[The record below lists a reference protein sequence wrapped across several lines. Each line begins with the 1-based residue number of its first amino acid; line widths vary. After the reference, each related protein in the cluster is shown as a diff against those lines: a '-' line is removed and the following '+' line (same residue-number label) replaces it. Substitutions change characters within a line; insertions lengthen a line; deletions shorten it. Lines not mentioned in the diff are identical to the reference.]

1 MAEQDTL
8 HHATEQAWAFCAPAP
23 QPRPASARRPEA
35 ATPLHLP
42 ERRLASHLFL
52 ACTPAQAADTEQ
64 RMRSLYQ
71 RLLIDIRRFPRLAQR
86 HSDGPHAAEGGAL
99 GWVTRGMLPACLE
112 RVLFA
117 LDADTLSPVFRSP
130 DGFHVIYCSGIRPH
144 GVWLPE
150 QA

>member
-1 MAEQDTL
+1 MAEQETRY
-8 HHATEQAWAFCAPAP
+8 HATEPAWAGYPPAT
-23 QPRPASARRPEA
+23 QPVRRPAGVVPQ
-35 ATPLHLP
+35 HLP
-42 ERRLASHLFL
+42 ERRQPSHLFL

-71 RLLIDIRRFPRLAQR
+71 RLLIDIRRFHRLAQR
-86 HSDGPHAAEGGAL
+86 HSDGPQAAAGGAL

-144 GVWLPE
+144 GVWLPD
-150 QA
+150 AG